1 MTDTKDTDNTGRR
14 PLTLKRADTG
24 TVKQSF
30 SHGRSKQ
37 VSVEVKKKKVVVAPG
52 AAPKVARPA
61 AAAPAAESDTKPV
74 AAAAAGAAPAP
85 APQPTAAQAAVKKS
99 NFSEAELKARKVAI
113 DAARADQD
121 RRRLEQEAIEEAN
134 RRRAEEARRLADEEK
149 RRAEAG
155 VQRPAATD
163 EEDAGGAAAAFR
175 GARGDRPERGERD
188 GPRRDARSAPP
199 RTGANSF
206 SGDRGAAPRAPGGV
220 VRVRPDA
227 DRPRGPGGPRP
238 GGPGGARPGGPGGA
252 PRPGGFS
259 GDRPRGP
266 GGPGAR
272 GPGGGPRPLVPL
284 DTDDLTPL
292 SELGGRVKRVKPSGD
307 DAPGGSEVR
316 PARKDEPKRRQGR
329 LTVSAALG
337 DDDEKQRSYAA
348 VKRARERERDRRM
361 KMAGGAG
368 EKVSREVV
376 LPESITVAD
385 LANRMSERQA
395 DVVKFMMQ
403 QGELVRSTDV
413 LDADTAQLI
422 VEEFGHTVK
431 RVAESDVEIGLE
443 GHDDVDD
450 HLEGRAPVV
459 TVMGHVDHGKT
470 SLLDALRQ
478 TDVVSGEAGG
488 ITQHIGAY
496 QVQLKTGEKI
506 TFLDTPGHA
515 AFSSMRA
522 RGANATDIVVL
533 VVAADDGVMPQ
544 TIEAIQHA
552 KAANAPIIVAVNKI
566 DKHDARPDNVL
577 TQLLQYDVQVE
588 AMGGQTPAVF
598 VSALKK
604 TGLDELTETI
614 SALAEILELKA
625 NPDRD
630 ADGVVIES
638 KLDKGRGPV
647 ATVLVKRGT
656 LRRGDIIVA
665 GGQWGRV
672 KALSNERGQQVEDAR
687 PATPVEVLG
696 LDGAPDPG
704 DQMVVVDSEARAR
717 EITDYRLRTKRNK
730 TGTSTR
736 TGTSLDQM
744 LARLKEGG
752 SASTGGLKE
761 ATFLVK
767 GDVQGSVE
775 AITQSLEKL
784 STEEVRARVV
794 LGAVGGISESD
805 VQLAISANSPII
817 AFNVRANKQARDLAE
832 REGVEIRYYSI
843 IYNLIDDVKNTL
855 SGMLAPERRETFLGY
870 AEILQVF
877 SISKAGKVAGC
888 RVSEGI
894 VRRGSGVRLLRDN
907 VVIHEGTLSTLKRFK
922 DEVLEV
928 KQGME
933 CGMAFANYQ
942 DIREGDQIECFQVE
956 LIERRL
962 A

>member
-1 MTDTKDTDNTGRR
+1 MSDTKDTDNTGRR
-14 PLTLKRADTG
+14 PLTLKRSDTG

-37 VSVEVKKKKVVVAPG
+37 VVVETKKKRVVVTPGAQPKVVRPEPEKTISPTPLAVA
-52 AAPKVARPA
+52 
-61 AAAPAAESDTKPV
+61 EEN
-74 AAAAAGAAPAP
+74 
-85 APQPTAAQAAVKKS
+85 AQKRGL
-99 NFSEAELKARKVAI
+99 SEAELKARQ
-113 DAARADQD
+113 AALQQ
-121 RRRLEQEAIEEAN
+121 RRVEEERRKAEQEAIEEAN
-134 RRRAEEARRLADEEK
+134 KRRQEEAKRIAEDEK
-149 RRAEAG
+149 RRAEAS
-155 VQRPAATD
+155 AARGDAPGAVVADD
-163 EEDAGGAAAAFR
+163 EEDGG
-175 GARGDRPERGERD
+175 GRGDRTAFRRD
-188 GPRRDARSAPP
+188 G
-199 RTGANSF
+199 GA
-206 SGDRGAAPRAPGGV
+206 GRGPAPRPGAG
-220 VRVRPDA
+220 A
-227 DRPRGPGGPRP
+227 GPRGPGGPARARTDGPRP
-238 GGPGGARPGGPGGA
+238 GGPGGDRPRPAGARPGGPGAALG
-252 PRPGGFS
+252 RP
-259 GDRPRGP
+259 
-266 GGPGAR
+266 
-272 GPGGGPRPLVPL
+272 GGPRPLAPL
-284 DTDDLTPL
+284 DPDDLTPL
-292 SELGGRVKRVKPSGD
+292 SELGGRVKRAKTAAGD
-307 DAPGGSEVR
+307 EPTGEKAHR
-316 PARKDEPKRRQGR
+316 PAKDEPKRRQGR
-329 LTVSAALG
+329 LTISAALG
-337 DDDEKQRSYAA
+337 DDEEKQRSYAA
-348 VKRARERERDRRM
+348 VKRARERERERRL
-361 KMAGGAG
+361 KMAGGAS
-368 EKVSREVV
+368 EKVMREVI

-395 DVVKFMMQ
+395 DVVKFLMQ

-443 GHDDVDD
+443 GDSDIDVN
-450 HLEGRAPVV
+450 LQPRPPVV

-496 QVQLKTGEKI
+496 QVQLKSGEKI

-522 RGANATDIVVL
+522 RGANATDIVIL

-552 KAANAPIIVAVNKI
+552 KAAGAPIIVAVNKI
-566 DKHDARPDNVL
+566 DKHDADPDKVL

-588 AMGGQTPAVF
+588 SMGGETPAVK
-598 VSALKK
+598 VSATKK
-604 TGLDELTETI
+604 MGLDDLTATI
-614 SALAEILELKA
+614 SALAEVLELKA

-638 KLDKGRGPV
+638 KLDKGRGSV
-647 ATVLVKRGT
+647 ATVLVNRGT
-656 LRRGDIIVA
+656 LKRGDIIVA
-665 GGQWGRV
+665 GAHWGRV
-672 KALSNERGQQVEDAR
+672 KALNNERGQSIETAG
-687 PATPVEVLG
+687 PATPIEILG
-696 LDGAPDPG
+696 LDGSPDPG
-704 DQMVVVDSEARAR
+704 DAFVVVDSEQRAR
-717 EITDYRLRTKRNK
+717 EVIDYRVRTKRNK
-730 TGTSTR
+730 TGTGMR
-736 TGTSLDQM
+736 TSLDQM

-752 SASTGGLKE
+752 PATSGGLKE
-761 ATFLVK
+761 ATFILK

-775 AITQSLEKL
+775 AITQALEKL

-805 VQLAISANSPII
+805 VQLAVTANSPII

-888 RVSEGI
+888 RITEGI
-894 VRRGSGVRLLRDN
+894 VKRGCGVRLLRDN
-907 VVIHEGTLSTLKRFK
+907 VVIHEGTLSTLKRHK
-922 DEVLEV
+922 DEVAEV

-956 LIERRL
+956 LIERKL

>member
-1 MTDTKDTDNTGRR
+1 MSDTNNTDNSGRR
-14 PLTLKRADTG
+14 PLTLKRSDTG

-37 VSVEVKKKKVVVAPG
+37 VAVEVKKKKVVVTPG
-52 AAPKVARPA
+52 AQPKVVRPAEPEKKPA
-61 AAAPAAESDTKPV
+61 AAAPAA
-74 AAAAAGAAPAP
+74 A
-85 APQPTAAQAAVKKS
+85 PTAAQEALQKS
-99 NFSEAELKARKVAI
+99 TLSEAELKARQ
-113 DAARADQD
+113 AALAQRRADEE
-121 RRRLEQEAIEEAN
+121 RRRAEQEALEEAN
-134 RRRAEEARRLADEEK
+134 RRRAEEARRLAEEEK
-149 RRAEAG
+149 RRAEA
-155 VQRPAATD
+155 A
-163 EEDAGGAAAAFR
+163 
-175 GARGDRPERGERD
+175 ARGDVAPVIEEEDESERGNRAGRGGGDREAF
-188 GPRRDARSAPP
+188 RRDSRSAPP
-199 RTGANSF
+199 RTGATSF
-206 SGDRGAAPRAPGGV
+206 SGDRAAPPRGPGGA
-220 VRVRPDA
+220 VRVRPDG
-227 DRPRGPGGPRP
+227 DRPRGPGAPRP
-238 GGPGGARPGGPGGA
+238 GGPGADRG

-259 GDRPRGP
+259 GDRGPPRPGGPGGAGRGP

-272 GPGGGPRPLVPL
+272 APGGGPRPLTPL
-284 DTDDLTPL
+284 DPDELTPL
-292 SELGGRVKRVKPSGD
+292 SELGGRVKRVKTAGD
-307 DAPGGSEVR
+307 DAPGGADR

-348 VKRARERERDRRM
+348 VKRARERERERRL
-361 KMAGGAG
+361 KMAGGGA

-443 GHDDVDD
+443 GQEDIDD
-450 HLEGRAPVV
+450 HLEPRPPVV

-496 QVQLKTGEKI
+496 QVQLKSGEKI

-522 RGANATDIVVL
+522 RGANATDIVIL

-566 DKHDARPDNVL
+566 DKHDAKPDNVL

-604 TGLDELTETI
+604 TGLDELTDTI

-638 KLDKGRGPV
+638 KLDKGRGSV
-647 ATVLVKRGT
+647 ATVLVNRGT
-656 LRRGDIIVA
+656 LKRGDIVVA
-665 GGQWGRV
+665 GAQWGRV
-672 KALSNERGQQVEDAR
+672 KALNNERGQTVDSAG
-687 PATPVEVLG
+687 PATPIEILG
-696 LDGAPDPG
+696 LDGSPDPG
-704 DQMVVVDSEARAR
+704 DAFVVVDSEARAR
-717 EITDYRLRTKRNK
+717 EIIDYRVRTKRNK
-730 TGTSTR
+730 SGAGMR
-736 TGTSLDQM
+736 TSLDQM

-752 SASTGGLKE
+752 SAAGGQTKE
-761 ATFLVK
+761 AAFILK

-775 AITQSLEKL
+775 AITQALEKL
-784 STEEVRARVV
+784 STDEVRARVV

-805 VQLAISANSPII
+805 VQLAAGANAPII

-843 IYNLIDDVKNTL
+843 IYNLIDDVKGVL

-922 DEVLEV
+922 DEVPEV

-933 CGMAFANYQ
+933 CGMAFLNYQ

-956 LIERRL
+956 LIERKL
-962 A
+962 D

>member
-37 VSVEVKKKKVVVAPG
+37 VVVETKKKRVVVTPGEKPKVVKPAEPEKPD
-52 AAPKVARPA
+52 AEAPKL
-61 AAAPAAESDTKPV
+61 
-74 AAAAAGAAPAP
+74 
-85 APQPTAAQAAVKKS
+85 TAAQEALQKS
-99 NFSEAELKARKVAI
+99 SLSQAELKARQAAI
-113 DAARADQD
+113 SVARADQE
-121 RRRLEQEAIEEAN
+121 RRKAEQEAIDEAN

-149 RRAEAG
+149 RRVE
-155 VQRPAATD
+155 
-163 EEDAGGAAAAFR
+163 AAARGEAPPVIPDEDEGER
-175 GARGDRPERGERD
+175 GARGRAPDREAF
-188 GPRRDARSAPP
+188 RRDPRSAAP
-199 RTGANSF
+199 RTGATSF
-206 SGDRGAAPRAPGGV
+206 SGDRAAPPRGPGGA
-220 VRVRPDA
+220 VRVRPDG
-227 DRPRGPGGPRP
+227 DRPRGPGAPRP
-238 GGPGGARPGGPGGA
+238 GGPGAGA

-259 GDRPRGP
+259 GDRGPPRPGGPGAAGRGP
-266 GGPGAR
+266 GGPG
-272 GPGGGPRPLVPL
+272 GPGRPGGPRPLAPL
-284 DTDDLTPL
+284 DPDELTPL
-292 SELGGRVKRVKPSGD
+292 SELGGRVKRVKSTGD
-307 DAPGGSEVR
+307 EPAGEVR
-316 PARKDEPKRRQGR
+316 AVRKDEPKRRQGR

-348 VKRARERERDRRM
+348 VKRARERERERRL
-361 KMAGGAG
+361 KMAGGGA

-443 GHDDVDD
+443 GHDDHDD
-450 HLEGRAPVV
+450 HLESRAPVV

-496 QVQLKTGEKI
+496 QVQLKSGEKI

-522 RGANATDIVVL
+522 RGANATDIVIL

-552 KAANAPIIVAVNKI
+552 KAAGAPLIVAVNKI
-566 DKHDARPDNVL
+566 DKHDAKPENVL

-604 TGLDELTETI
+604 TGLDELTATI

-638 KLDKGRGPV
+638 KLDKGRGSV
-647 ATVLVKRGT
+647 ATVLVNRGT
-656 LRRGDIIVA
+656 LSRGDIVVA
-665 GGQWGRV
+665 GAQWGRV
-672 KALSNERGQQVEDAR
+672 KALNNERGQSLETAG
-687 PATPVEVLG
+687 PATPVEILG
-696 LDGAPDPG
+696 LDGSPDPG
-704 DQMVVVDSEARAR
+704 DAFVVVDSEARAR
-717 EITDYRLRTKRNK
+717 EIIDYRVRTKRNK
-730 TGTSTR
+730 SGAGMR
-736 TGTSLDQM
+736 TSLDQM

-752 SASTGGLKE
+752 SAAGGQTKE
-761 ATFLVK
+761 AAFILK

-775 AITQSLEKL
+775 AITQALEKL

-805 VQLAISANSPII
+805 VQLAAGANAPII

-843 IYNLIDDVKNTL
+843 IYNLIDDVKGVL

-922 DEVLEV
+922 DEVPEV

-933 CGMAFANYQ
+933 CGMAFLNYQ

-956 LIERRL
+956 LIERKL
-962 A
+962 D

>member
-1 MTDTKDTDNTGRR
+1 MSDTKDSDNTGRR
-14 PLTLKRADTG
+14 PLTLKRSDSG

-30 SHGRSKQ
+30 SHGRSK
-37 VSVEVKKKKVVVAPG
+37 SVVVETKKKRVVVTPGANPKVVRPE
-52 AAPKVARPA
+52 PEKTIEKPA
-61 AAAPAAESDTKPV
+61 ALTPAQEAI
-74 AAAAAGAAPAP
+74 
-85 APQPTAAQAAVKKS
+85 QKS
-99 NFSEAELKARKVAI
+99 GLSEAELKARQAAI
-113 DAARADQD
+113 AQRRVDEE
-121 RRRLEQEAIEEAN
+121 RRRAEQEALDEAN
-134 RRRAEEARRLADEEK
+134 RRREEAALRLAEEEK
-149 RRAEAG
+149 RRGEAG
-155 VQRPAATD
+155 AERAT
-163 EEDAGGAAAAFR
+163 EEDPDARAAAFGR
-175 GARGDRPERGERD
+175 GARDDAGDRDGFRRD
-188 GPRRDARSAPP
+188 GRGGAPP
-199 RTGANSF
+199 RAGA
-206 SGDRGAAPRAPGGV
+206 GAGPRAAPPRAPGGA

-227 DRPRGPGGPRP
+227 DRPRGPGAPRP
-238 GGPGGARPGGPGGA
+238 GGPG
-252 PRPGGFS
+252 PRPGG
-259 GDRPRGP
+259 
-266 GGPGAR
+266 GPGAGR
-272 GPGGGPRPLVPL
+272 GPAGGPRPLAPL
-284 DTDDLTPL
+284 DPEELTPL
-292 SELGGRVKRVKPSGD
+292 SELGGRVKRVKSAGD
-307 DAPGGSEVR
+307 DGPAGGADR

-348 VKRARERERDRRM
+348 VKRARERERERRL
-361 KMAGGAG
+361 KMAGGG
-368 EKVSREVV
+368 SEKVSREVV

-431 RVAESDVEIGLE
+431 RVAESDVEIGLD
-443 GHDDVDD
+443 GHEDIDD
-450 HLEGRAPVV
+450 HLESRPPVV

-522 RGANATDIVVL
+522 RGANATDIVIL

-552 KAANAPIIVAVNKI
+552 KSAGAPIIVAVNKV
-566 DKHDARPDNVL
+566 DKHDAKPENVL

-604 TGLDELTETI
+604 TGLDELTATI

-647 ATVLVKRGT
+647 ATVLVRRGT
-656 LRRGDIIVA
+656 LKRGDIVVA
-665 GGQWGRV
+665 GAQWGRV
-672 KALSNERGQQVEDAR
+672 KALNNERGQLVEDAR
-687 PATPVEVLG
+687 PATPIEILG

-704 DQMVVVDSEARAR
+704 DQFVVVDSEARAR
-717 EITDYRLRTKRNK
+717 EITDYRVRTKRNR
-730 TGTSTR
+730 TGPAAR
-736 TGTSLDQM
+736 AGTSLDQM

-752 SASTGGLKE
+752 TATGGGLKE
-761 ATFLVK
+761 AAFLVK

-805 VQLAISANSPII
+805 VQLAISAGTPII

-877 SISKAGKVAGC
+877 NISKAGKVAGC

-907 VVIHEGTLSTLKRFK
+907 VVIHEGTLSVLKRFK
-922 DEVLEV
+922 DEVQEV

-962 A
+962 E